1 MTLDEHKQDFILHL
15 RSERGLSTNT
25 VEAYER
31 DVAAFLEFVSKKAVS
46 ATSNLSSDHA
56 VDFISELKN
65 QNYASASTCRALIAI
80 KVFFRFLFREGIL
93 EKDLGL
99 FLDSPKLWQ
108 TLPQVMSL
116 QEVEAL
122 LNAPDAQTPNG
133 LRDRAIIELLYATGI
148 RVSELCG
155 LGLYDVDDETIK
167 VMGKGSKER
176 IVPVGKKAI
185 EAIDAYLAGVR
196 SQFESDKEKKLF
208 LTDKGKPIDRNL
220 VWRLIKTYAKAANIS
235 KNISPHTLRHSFA
248 SHLLDNGAD
257 LRVIQDML
265 GHAHI
270 SSTDR
275 YTHLSR
281 GHIQEAFHAFHPK
294 WDENE

>member
-1 MTLDEHKQDFILHL
+1 
-15 RSERGLSTNT
+15 
-25 VEAYER
+25 
-31 DVAAFLEFVSKKAVS
+31 
-46 ATSNLSSDHA
+46 
-56 VDFISELKN
+56 
-65 QNYASASTCRALIAI
+65 
-80 KVFFRFLFREGIL
+80 
-93 EKDLGL
+93 
-99 FLDSPKLWQ
+99 
-108 TLPQVMSL
+108 
-116 QEVEAL
+116 
-122 LNAPDAQTPNG
+122 
-133 LRDRAIIELLYATGI
+133 ELLYATGI

-185 EAIDAYLAGVR
+185 EAIDAYLSQIR
-196 SQFESDKEKKLF
+196 NQFESDKEKKLF

-220 VWRLIKTYAKAANIS
+220 VWRLIKHYAKAANIS

-281 GHIQEAFHAFHPK
+281 GHIQEA
-294 WDENE
+294 